1 MGEIEELPQAL
12 YLCYTAWKEEQAHDK
27 SGDLTYNDR
36 AGEGVIPGGCWGKQS
51 SGATAGAALDAL
63 TAQLS
68 PDETST
74 LVIVQSLR
82 PDQFFTA
89 AQQQRLEQLMARW
102 RTARDQNTH
111 LPVPEQA
118 ELEALI
124 EAELHAATQR
134 AAALPMK

>member
-1 MGEIEELPQAL
+1 MTKVAILPVTTNHGSRSYHAI
-12 YLCYTAWKEEQAHDK
+12 
-27 SGDLTYNDR
+27 
-36 AGEGVIPGGCWGKQS
+36 AGTKQS

-68 PDETST
+68 AEETGT
-74 LVIVQSLR
+74 LVIVQSFR

-102 RTARDQNTH
+102 RTARDRG
-111 LPVPEQA
+111 LLLSAEEQA

-124 EAELHAATQR
+124 ETELQAATQR
-134 AAALPMK
+134 AATLADDVGV

>member
-1 MGEIEELPQAL
+1 MTKVAILPVTTDQ
-12 YLCYTAWKEEQAHDK
+12 
-27 SGDLTYNDR
+27 GDLSYR
-36 AGEGVIPGGCWGKQS
+36 AVAGAKQS

-68 PDETST
+68 ADETST

-102 RTARDQNTH
+102 RTARDQDTS
-111 LPVPEQA
+111 LPAHEQA
-118 ELEALI
+118 ELETLI
-124 EAELHAATQR
+124 EAELQAATHR
-134 AAALPMK
+134 AATLADEVDV